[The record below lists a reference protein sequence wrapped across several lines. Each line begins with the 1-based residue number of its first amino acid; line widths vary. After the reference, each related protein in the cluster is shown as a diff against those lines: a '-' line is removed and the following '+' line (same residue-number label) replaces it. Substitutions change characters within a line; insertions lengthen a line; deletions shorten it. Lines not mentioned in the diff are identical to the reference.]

1 MALHILLLQICVGL
15 VALPV
20 HLLAFLGL
28 WDRIAKKV
36 LPYLLE
42 RIAKEYNRKMG
53 DEKRKLFSNMSD
65 FAGASGKLAI
75 LDLGCG
81 TGANFQYY
89 PPGSKVTCVDPNPNF
104 QSFLARS
111 LAESQHVHFQRFVVA
126 PGENMS
132 PAVRDDSM
140 DVVVCTLVL
149 CSVREV
155 EAVLA
160 EVLRVLRPGGA
171 YYFLEHVRADPA
183 SWNYFFQRIL
193 DPTWKYIG
201 DGCKLTK
208 ETWKYLESGKFS
220 DVKLRHIQA
229 PSKYSPV
236 KPHIIGYAV
245 K

>member
-1 MALHILLLQICVGL
+1 MALHILLLQVCVGV

-20 HLLAFLGL
+20 HILAFLGL
-28 WDRIAKKV
+28 WDRIAKVV

-42 RIAKEYNRKMG
+42 RITKEYNRKMG
-53 DEKRKLFSNMSD
+53 DEKRQLFRNLSD
-65 FAGASGKLAI
+65 FAGPSGKLAI

-89 PPGSKVTCVDPNPNF
+89 PAGSKVTCMDPNPNF
-104 QSFLARS
+104 KSFLGRS
-111 LAESQHVHFQRFVVA
+111 LAENQHVDFQSFVVA
-126 PGENMS
+126 PGENMA
-132 PAVRDDSM
+132 PLADGSM

-155 EAVLA
+155 EAVLT
-160 EVLRVLRPGGA
+160 EVLRVLKPGGA
-171 YYFLEHVRADPA
+171 YYFLEHVRADSA

-208 ETWKYLESGKFS
+208 ETWKYLESSKFS
-220 DVKLRHIQA
+220 EVKLRHIQA
-229 PSKYSPV
+229 PYKLSPV